1 MNDMPWVLEQL
12 LFVFNIWPAAVG
24 GCLSVCFS
32 PYPYYKTS
40 DSLKENEEVSQ
51 LLPIYSKP
59 IIVPVVGNRRV
70 TGHKKAK

>member
-12 LFVFNIWPAAVG
+12 LFVFNVWRAAVG
-24 GCLSVCFS
+24 GCLPVCLS
-32 PYPYYKTS
+32 PNAHYKTS
-40 DSLKENEEVSQ
+40 DSLKENEEASQ